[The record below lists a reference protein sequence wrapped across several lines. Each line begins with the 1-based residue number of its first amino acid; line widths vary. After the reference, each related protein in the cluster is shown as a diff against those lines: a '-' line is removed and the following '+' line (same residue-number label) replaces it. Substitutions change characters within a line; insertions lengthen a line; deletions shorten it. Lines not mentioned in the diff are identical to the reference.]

1 MPSPTATAAASTY
14 ISATYKQRL
23 GTLQD
28 STIFPGVYVFND
40 KRHVKPIFFPK
51 VVQTLGPTDS
61 EDSEQDL
68 LLVHGSNDP
77 SSFRPELL
85 PLDVAKVALVLV
97 KSTVL
102 IPDLFRLG
110 PNKNCIPFTHADIA
124 PISPGFAAALP
135 SQTESFLL
143 LALPVSIPILFGADT
158 TVRGPVNEGH
168 VDCFENNLE
177 GSSWW
182 LDHIIT
188 WSLPIQDAVVADKA
202 ALKGKKILPTLRSPV
217 FTGAV
222 FLSSQGVT
230 TDLEEEIALAFSSLK
245 ALVGAVD
252 LLNNPPLQEVTTT
265 ASKRP
270 TGKARSRA
278 SDGSVSSTEGD
289 DTTFSAREYRRA
301 RFLLASPV
309 LDKTG
314 NFSPPTLTAQGAAIF
329 DIKDTKMANSAM
341 SNVFTSM
348 MDRFSLQNHFVWRC
362 LDQGRVDPLTC
373 ALLTHSEF
381 EYLPLSNIDAPFTDG
396 RKFRYLFLV
405 PDSKS
410 LALERETNL
419 GTRSHEEMLGE
430 RSANLSKLDKKIRHG
445 HNVFSPQAFAAWMAN
460 CAGYQASVYANTW
473 QGSET
478 SPYSTENTF
487 LFRTFHQF
495 ADLVTYG
502 KARQFFKLYTGSPI
516 RILLWLTSVVDQV
529 TILVTSGVSDPMNV
543 NKILRGQYTSIPTD
557 KYYEAVD
564 LVNDAT
570 DKFQKIISGTDSAPT
585 CLLVTNYENDQAQKV
600 SARAPR
606 KSPPELTSS
615 TPSDPKKPR
624 LNRGKGDFFLWSKEG
639 KMPHPPEADKTKRV
653 CLMHARKGL
662 TCSNPRCPMIH
673 SPPTEWPKSTL
684 EAWIKVIRDT
694 DGLLFND
701 DTVPHDIVV
710 KTLNIA

>member
-1 MPSPTATAAASTY
+1 MAATAY
-14 ISATYKQRL
+14 VGATYKQRL

-40 KRHVKPIFFPK
+40 KRHIKPIFFPK
-51 VVQTLGPTDS
+51 VVQTPGPPDS
-61 EDSEQDL
+61 EDSKQDL

-85 PLDVAKVALVLV
+85 PLDVAKVALVLI
-97 KSTVL
+97 KSTDSV
-102 IPDLFRLG
+102 PDLFRLG
-110 PNKNCIPFTHADIA
+110 PNKNCIPFTHADVA
-124 PISPGFAAALP
+124 PVSPGLAAVLP

-143 LALPVSIPILFGADT
+143 LALPVLIPILFGAES

-182 LDHIIT
+182 LDHIIL
-188 WSLPIQDAVVADKA
+188 WSLPVQAAVVADKV
-202 ALKGKKILPTLRSPV
+202 ALRGKKILPTLRGPV
-217 FTGAV
+217 FTNAV

-230 TDLEEEIALAFSSLK
+230 TDLEEEISLAYSSLK

-252 LLNNPPLQEVTTT
+252 LLNKPPLQVVTTA
-265 ASKRP
+265 ASKSAS
-270 TGKARSRA
+270 GKARSRA

-289 DTTFSAREYRRA
+289 DNTFSAREYRRA

-309 LDKTG
+309 LDKAG
-314 NFSPPTLTAQGAAIF
+314 KFHPPTLTPQGAVIF

-341 SNVFTSM
+341 SNIFTSM
-348 MDRFSLQNHFVWRC
+348 MDRFSLHNHFIWRY

-381 EYLPLSNIDAPFTDG
+381 EYLPLANIDAPFTDG

-410 LALERETNL
+410 LALERESNL
-419 GTRSHEEMLGE
+419 GSRSHEEMLGE
-430 RSANLSKLDKKIRHG
+430 RSSNLSKLDKKIRHG

-460 CAGYQASVYANTW
+460 CAGFQASVYANSW
-473 QGSET
+473 LGSDT
-478 SPYSTENTF
+478 APYNPENTF

-502 KARQFFKLYTGSPI
+502 KARQFFKLYTGSPT

-543 NKILRGQYTSIPTD
+543 NKILRGQYASIPTD
-557 KYYEAVD
+557 KYYEAID
-564 LVNDAT
+564 LVNDTT
-570 DKFQKIISGTDSAPT
+570 DKFNKIISGTDSAPT
-585 CLLVTNYENDQAQKV
+585 CLLVTNYEHDQAQKV
-600 SARAPR
+600 SPKASR

-615 TPSDPKKPR
+615 APPDPKKAR
-624 LNRGKGDFFLWSKEG
+624 INRGQGDFFLWSKEG

-662 TCSNPRCPMIH
+662 TCSNPRCPMVH
-673 SPPTEWPKSTL
+673 SPPSEWPKSTL
-684 EAWIKVIRDT
+684 DAWIKVIRDT

-710 KTLNIA
+710 KTLKIA